1 MLTYLPY
8 LIVAGVAGYL
18 YFMPSEGGG
27 SDEVSLLPGLHHVPV
42 PMPVKGPTFKSAVDS
57 LAYCRARLGATDLL
71 DDKTK
76 AAIDTLTLAL
86 VAGSDKE

>member
-1 MLTYLPY
+1 MLRYTLRR
-8 LIVAGVAGYL
+8 LILLVPVLVGL
-18 YFMPSEGGG
+18 
-27 SDEVSLLPGLHHVPV
+27 SLLVFTISNVLPGD
-42 PMPVKGPTFKSAVDS
+42 PVKLAAGPQATQAEIDS